1 MANRH
6 IDTKQDLLLLSNKE
20 TKYGLDSILK
30 TYQIRS
36 EQKQYNQLRSLF
48 HIKQVVHKRTIQ

>member
-6 IDTKQDLLLLSNKE
+6 INTKQDWLLLSDRE
-20 TKYGLDSILK
+20 TKYSLETILE

>member
-1 MANRH
+1 MAKRH
-6 IDTKQDLLLLSNKE
+6 INTKQDWLLLSDRE

-36 EQKQYNQLRSLF
+36 EQKM
-48 HIKQVVHKRTIQ
+48 I